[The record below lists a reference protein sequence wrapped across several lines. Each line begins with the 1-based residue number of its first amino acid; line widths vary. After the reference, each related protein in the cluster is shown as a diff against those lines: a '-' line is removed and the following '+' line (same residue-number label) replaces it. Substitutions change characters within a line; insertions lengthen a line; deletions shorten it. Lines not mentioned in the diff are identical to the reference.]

1 MEISLLFTLTK
12 KEFNI
17 VIMVFCVD
25 CVDTKYKFTFVNIK
39 DTGRQSDGSVYIN
52 NDMGYRFEN
61 DLLNV
66 LQPTKLSYSEKIF
79 PYVSIKDDAFG
90 LKNHFMKSPSYPF
103 QNLSLADRVFSYRSS
118 QWRRVIENGFVVGVS
133 RFHVPVNQIIVKPTT
148 FTSIN

>member
-1 MEISLLFTLTK
+1 MRSMKSKLIWKLHQIPLLFTLTK
-12 KEFNI
+12 KKFNI

-66 LQPTKLSYSEKIF
+66 LQPTTKRYFHMFPLKMTPLVWKITLWNPHHTHF
-79 PYVSIKDDAFG
+79 KICLLRREYLVTGHHNDVEL
-90 LKNHFMKSPSYPF
+90 LKMV
-103 QNLSLADRVFSYRSS
+103 LLLL
-118 QWRRVIENGFVVGVS
+118 
-133 RFHVPVNQIIVKPTT
+133 
-148 FTSIN
+148 